1 MPERNAVEIRELR
14 DQISAALKALIV
26 LGDAQYII
34 TATWAAH
41 THMGEIDGQPPMS
54 FPQLCEHLVLD
65 ETLHRNAEIHCQP
78 SGQTWLLARL
88 SIITAD

>member
-65 ETLHRNAEIHCQP
+65 ETRTATLKSIVSHLVKP
-78 SGQTWLLARL
+78 GFSLA
-88 SIITAD
+88 